1 MLITSYWCHLASG
14 LPTKLPRCNIRLPL
28 CPSAT
33 CHLTSTA
40 PHSNDTRILETAPPN
55 NEQQFL
61 TASKLLYRQ
70 GTSIHMLDCRL
81 DSKSL
86 IFFVKKSYLGPR
98 WWHFRN
104 FWPSWSWPIILSY
117 HDSFGSHFHPLH
129 VPIWPNE
136 SKTSIWACPDFWY
149 LYK

>member
-1 MLITSYWCHLASG
+1 MRYCRNEECCESPDESFQVALQIKPKIWVFLCNNVFWHFFRGWGGGYNWRQSCDKSTV
-14 LPTKLPRCNIRLPL
+14 KLSTTVAFCNM
-28 CPSAT
+28 
-33 CHLTSTA
+33 STV
-40 PHSNDTRILETAPPN
+40 D
-55 NEQQFL
+55 
-61 TASKLLYRQ
+61 
-70 GTSIHMLDCRL
+70 MLDCRL

>member
-1 MLITSYWCHLASG
+1 MAAISFYDRIHPLSMLRFTLERSLLTSS
-14 LPTKLPRCNIRLPL
+14 
-28 CPSAT
+28 
-33 CHLTSTA
+33 HLTMILPFLLFLLLVTQA
-40 PHSNDTRILETAPPN
+40 YTEEDHATLETN
-55 NEQQFL
+55 KSEVVYFHL
-61 TASKLLYRQ
+61 
-70 GTSIHMLDCRL
+70 HMLDCRL